1 MTGLT
6 PQQARAQFVLRLARI
21 MNPDQPEEDPV
32 LPRRTAVAKTVPTSA
47 PRRRKRAS

>member
-21 MNPDQPEEDPV
+21 MNPDQLEEDPV
-32 LPRRTAVAKTVPTSA
+32 LPRRTAVAKTAPTA
-47 PRRRKRAS
+47 PRRRKRAN